1 MKIFTLSLVL
11 STLFQTIGFTQ
22 LDTISSFKFQQI
34 LDKSINNR
42 SVFGTQ
48 VSICSEKEVWTG
60 ASGNLNPA
68 SSFFIASTTKLYLT
82 AVILNYRSRGILALE
97 DTLGKYVSPSLLKG
111 LHVFQGKEY
120 SHEITIRHLLAHT
133 SGLPDYFLG
142 KLPNGNSLYDELTKG
157 NDQSWDVAKAIQ
169 LSKTMQPL
177 FAPGTPGK
185 ANYSDANFQ
194 LLQAI
199 IEKISG
205 KKLEEVF
212 QTVIYKPLGL
222 AKTYIYSDSTDKI
235 PELMYYKN
243 QPLSIPKA
251 MTSFQGDGGIVS
263 NSNELLVFLKA
274 FFEGKLF
281 PIAYIEEMKIFNPI
295 MFPLENGVGMMRFKL
310 PRLFSPFKA
319 IPECYGHS
327 GLSGAFAFYCPE
339 KEIFITG
346 TVNQISQPQLSYKL
360 MLKLLMTL

>member
-1 MKIFTLSLVL
+1 MRLFLKLFLCSVLLNCYAQNTLP
-11 STLFQTIGFTQ
+11 TK
-22 LDTISSFKFQQI
+22 KFQEI
-34 LDKSINNR
+34 LSKSINNR
-42 SVFGTQ
+42 TVFGTQ
-48 VSICSEKEVWTG
+48 VSIQTPAESWTG
-60 ASGNLNPA
+60 AAGNLDNEI
-68 SSFFIASTTKLYLT
+68 SFYIASTTKLYVT
-82 AVILNYRSRGILALE
+82 AVIMHYRSLGKLTLE
-97 DTLGKYVSPSLLKG
+97 DTLGKYLPQNLLKG
-111 LHVFQGKEY
+111 LHVFDGKDY
-120 SHEITIRHLLAHT
+120 SHVLTVRHLLAHT

-157 NDQSWDVAKAIQ
+157 NDQFWDVAKAIQ
-169 LSKTMQPL
+169 LSKTMHPL

-222 AKTYIYSDSTDKI
+222 TKTYIYSDSTDKI

-281 PIAYIEEMKIFNPI
+281 PIAYLEEMKKFNPI

-339 KEIFITG
+339 KEVFITG
-346 TVNQISQPQLSYKL
+346 TVNQISQPQLSYQL
-360 MLKLLMTL
+360 MLKLLMAF

>member
-157 NDQSWDVAKAIQ
+157 NDQS
-169 LSKTMQPL
+169 
-177 FAPGTPGK
+177 
-185 ANYSDANFQ
+185 
-194 LLQAI
+194 
-199 IEKISG
+199 
-205 KKLEEVF
+205 
-212 QTVIYKPLGL
+212 
-222 AKTYIYSDSTDKI
+222 
-235 PELMYYKN
+235 
-243 QPLSIPKA
+243 
-251 MTSFQGDGGIVS
+251 
-263 NSNELLVFLKA
+263 
-274 FFEGKLF
+274 
-281 PIAYIEEMKIFNPI
+281 
-295 MFPLENGVGMMRFKL
+295 
-310 PRLFSPFKA
+310 
-319 IPECYGHS
+319 
-327 GLSGAFAFYCPE
+327 
-339 KEIFITG
+339 
-346 TVNQISQPQLSYKL
+346 
-360 MLKLLMTL
+360 